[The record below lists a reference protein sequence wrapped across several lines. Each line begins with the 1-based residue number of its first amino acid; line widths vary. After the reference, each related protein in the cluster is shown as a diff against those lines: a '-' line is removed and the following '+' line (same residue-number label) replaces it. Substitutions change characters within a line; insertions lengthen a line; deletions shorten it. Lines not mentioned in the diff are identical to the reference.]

1 MTPDELKRIREY
13 AAKLGAA
20 DGNVFTLSTGE
31 TNDLVTLIRK
41 HLSEEYD
48 KAAAI
53 TTAWNELYKCFGERM
68 QQDELDL
75 MDTVLQ
81 GVTLDVQDRTL

>member
-31 TNDLVTLIRK
+31 TNDLDTLIRK

-53 TTAWNELYKCFGERM
+53 ATA
-68 QQDELDL
+68 
-75 MDTVLQ
+75 
-81 GVTLDVQDRTL
+81 